1 MLCACLCVCVC
12 THRHTHKNQS
22 QQQAKYC
29 LLLSKTRRNVNEG
42 IFVITLC
49 SAICLSLLL
58 FVELG
63 RTSASNTYIV
73 NVRMKDHVSQT
84 RATSNL
90 LELKWSHYTGYNTD
104 SCVWKE
110 ILTSLEL
117 LQNTVFYKQLCYT
130 ILPNIKLV
138 KSKWWHEI
146 YNTQWRKAFF
156 CGFFLPF
163 LSRGEKIIIQ
173 ELCRNTTKLCISH
186 YRYKPL
192 NNDHINNYQRMI
204 IIVGQA

>member
-1 MLCACLCVCVC
+1 MCITYMHIYKLCTSCSKGQPFTANDNYLFYYPCHINRESCDALCMFMCVCMH
-12 THRHTHKNQS
+12 TQTYTHKNQS

-49 SAICLSLLL
+49 SALCLSLLL

-104 SCVWKE
+104 SC
-110 ILTSLEL
+110 I
-117 LQNTVFYKQLCYT
+117 
-130 ILPNIKLV
+130 
-138 KSKWWHEI
+138 
-146 YNTQWRKAFF
+146 
-156 CGFFLPF
+156 
-163 LSRGEKIIIQ
+163 
-173 ELCRNTTKLCISH
+173 
-186 YRYKPL
+186 
-192 NNDHINNYQRMI
+192 
-204 IIVGQA
+204 